1 MTEHKRIA
9 VASSGA
15 ELNSKLSDLAARAP
29 YFLIFTLDGE
39 LYDTIKNPFSLGGGG
54 AGFSVARILS
64 EKDVTDFICTK
75 AGGNLEK
82 AFKDENIKIHLA
94 SPELTVK
101 ESLSLV

>member
-1 MTEHKRIA
+1 MSTHKRIA

-29 YFLIFTLDGE
+29 YFLIFTGDGE
-39 LYDTIKNPFSLGGGG
+39 IYDTIKNPFSLGGGG

-75 AGGNLEK
+75 SGGNLER
-82 AFKDENIKIHLA
+82 AFKDENIKIHFVNSEVL
-94 SPELTVK
+94 VK
-101 ESLSLV
+101 DSLKLI